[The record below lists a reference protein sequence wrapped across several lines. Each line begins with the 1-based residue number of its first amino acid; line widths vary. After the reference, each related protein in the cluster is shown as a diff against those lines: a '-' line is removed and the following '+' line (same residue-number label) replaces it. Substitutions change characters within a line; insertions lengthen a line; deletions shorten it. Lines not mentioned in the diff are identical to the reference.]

1 MKKIAVLGA
10 SYLQKPLVEKAKQMG
25 IETHCFA
32 WDTELSVCKYISDY
46 FYPIS
51 VIEKE
56 EILKKCQEIKI
67 DGITTI
73 ATDICIPTISY
84 VAEKM
89 NLVSNSIH
97 TSYVTT
103 NKYEMKK
110 VFASNNIKTPNYV
123 VINKNENINFDEF
136 NFPLICKP
144 VDSSGSKGVSII
156 NGKSSYKKS
165 IEYAFYESKLKVV
178 IIEEFI
184 DGKEISIECI
194 SIDGEHYILALTDKV
209 TNGKPNFVEIEH
221 HQPAELS
228 TELRFTIEE
237 ITVQVLN
244 AVDIKYGASHLELI
258 INEKDE
264 IYVIEIGSR
273 MGGDFIGSHLTEI
286 STGYD
291 YLKGVIEIAV
301 GIFNIPKITNN
312 GDFCGVY
319 FLSEE
324 TKRIKK
330 YFNSFNNFDLKKEIF
345 NDDLKFLNDS
355 SDRSGFIIYKSNKKI
370 IL

>member
-10 SYLQKPLVEKAKQMG
+10 SYLQKPLLVKAKQMG

-32 WDTELSVCKYISDY
+32 WDSELSVCKNISDY

-73 ATDICIPTISY
+73 ATDICMPTISY

-123 VINKNENINFDEF
+123 VINENENINFDEF

-144 VDSSGSKGVSII
+144 IDSSGSKGVSII
-156 NGKSSYKKS
+156 NDVNNYKNS
-165 IEYAFYESKLKVV
+165 IDYAFYESNKKTI
-178 IIEEFI
+178 IIEEYI
-184 DGKEISIECI
+184 EGRELSVESISN
-194 SIDGEHYILALTDKV
+194 DGEHYILALTDKV
-209 TNGKPNFVEIEH
+209 INGKPNFVEIEH
-221 HQPAELS
+221 HQPAILNKKLKSLIKE
-228 TELRFTIEE
+228 TAIN
-237 ITVQVLN
+237 VLN
-244 AVDIKYGASHLELI
+244 AVDLKHGASHIELI
-258 INEKDE
+258 INKNEE
-264 IYVIEIGSR
+264 VYIIEIGSR
-273 MGGDFIGSHLTEI
+273 MGGDFIGSHLTPL

-291 YLKGVIEIAV
+291 YLEGVINVAL
-301 GIFNIPKITNN
+301 GIFNKPEIFENN
-312 GDFCGVY
+312 HSGVY

-324 TKRIKK
+324 TKRILQN
-330 YFNSFNNFDLKKEIF
+330 FNTIDNFTVEKEII
-345 NDDLKFLNDS
+345 NNKLNYLKDS
-355 SDRSGFIIYKSNKKI
+355 SDRSGYLIYKSNKKI
-370 IL
+370 II